1 MDLYGVIAL
10 VIGIFCGGWDLVCY
24 FHAPSARE
32 KAEMLEA
39 RAAGLELY
47 RQMRKKSATRSRSA
61 NKPKTVKLDHEKR
74 TDVAKVLRTA
84 TLIGTVLAV
93 LAAGRCVQAQTPDTV
108 IYTPSYLAGA
118 GVEYNRYNTAGPAMA
133 GWTTFA
139 VEVGQSKLYSWSTI
153 ELTSTTST
161 IRTGA
166 GYLFAQTGNWSLVA
180 LGDAGLAISP
190 VATLGSFSAGG
201 AMFYDIGQRFNK
213 GHLYLMGIMR
223 VTSISS
229 NSVQPVF
236 EVGVG
241 KSF

>member
-1 MDLYGVIAL
+1 MK
-10 VIGIFCGGWDLVCY
+10 
-24 FHAPSARE
+24 R
-32 KAEMLEA
+32 
-39 RAAGLELY
+39 RT
-47 RQMRKKSATRSRSA
+47 TR
-61 NKPKTVKLDHEKR
+61 
-74 TDVAKVLRTA
+74 
-84 TLIGTVLAV
+84 LIWAILLALAV
-93 LAAGRCVQAQTPDTV
+93 AGCLSAQTADTV
-108 IYTPSYLAGA
+108 TYTPGYLVGA
-118 GVEYNRYNTAGPAMA
+118 GVEYNRYNTAGPAIA

-139 VEVGQSKLYSWSTI
+139 VQVGQSKVYSWSTI

-161 IRTGA
+161 ARTGA
-166 GYLFAQTGNWSLVA
+166 GYLFAQSGNWSLVA

-213 GHLYLMGIMR
+213 GHLYLMGVVR

-236 EVGVG
+236 EFGLA

>member
-1 MDLYGVIAL
+1 MNRRLIR
-10 VIGIFCGGWDLVCY
+10 FGGAILL
-24 FHAPSARE
+24 A
-32 KAEMLEA
+32 M
-39 RAAGLELY
+39 AAA
-47 RQMRKKSATRSRSA
+47 SC
-61 NKPKTVKLDHEKR
+61 
-74 TDVAKVLRTA
+74 
-84 TLIGTVLAV
+84 
-93 LAAGRCVQAQTPDTV
+93 LAAQSSDTV
-108 IYTPSYLAGA
+108 TYTPGYLTGA

-180 LGDAGLAISP
+180 LGDAGLAVSP

-201 AMFYDIGQRFNK
+201 AIFYDLGQLLNK
-213 GHLYLMGIMR
+213 GHFYLTGILR
-223 VTSISS
+223 VASISS
-229 NSVQPVF
+229 NSIQPVF
-236 EVGVG
+236 EFGVA

>member
-10 VIGIFCGGWDLVCY
+10 VIGIFCGGWDFVCY
-24 FHAPSARE
+24 FHAASARE

-47 RQMRKKSATRSRSA
+47 RQMRKKGAPRSRA
-61 NKPKTVKLDHEKR
+61 AKKPKTVKLDHEQR
-74 TDVAKVLRTA
+74 SDVAKVLRTA
-84 TLIGTVLAV
+84 TLVGIVLAV
-93 LAAGRCVQAQTPDTV
+93 MAAGNSAQAQTADTV
-108 IYTPSYLAGA
+108 TYTPGYLVAA

-139 VEVGQSKLYSWSTI
+139 VEVGQSKVYSWSTI
-153 ELTSTTST
+153 ELASTTST
-161 IRTGA
+161 VRTGA
-166 GYLFAQTGNWSLVA
+166 GYLFAQSGNWSLVP
-180 LGDAGLAISP
+180 LGDAGLAVSP
-190 VATLGSFSAGG
+190 VATLGSFSGGG

-213 GHLYLMGIMR
+213 GHLYLSAILR
-223 VTSISS
+223 VTSITS

-236 EVGVG
+236 EFGVG

>member
-10 VIGIFCGGWDLVCY
+10 VIGIFCGAWDFVCY

-47 RQMRKKSATRSRSA
+47 RQMRKKGASRSRAA
-61 NKPKTVKLDHEKR
+61 NKPRTMRLDHEKR
-74 TDVAKVLRTA
+74 TGVAKVLGTA
-84 TLIGTVLAV
+84 ALVWTVLAV
-93 LAAGRCVQAQTPDTV
+93 MAAGKCAMAQTSDTV
-108 IYTPSYLAGA
+108 TYTPGYLVGA
-118 GVEYNRYNTAGPAMA
+118 GVEYNRYNTAGPSVA

-139 VEVGQSKLYSWSTI
+139 VQVGQSKLYSWSTI

-180 LGDAGLAISP
+180 LGDAGVAISP

-213 GHLYLMGIMR
+213 GHLYLMGVMR

-236 EVGVG
+236 EIGVG